1 MKKLNSRQRKALE
14 MFFTL
19 RLPMLRAE
27 LEKGSTGVIGK
38 FAEGLRIVLNE
49 RPTDTL
55 RCRAANRADIRIGR
69 NLVIEVKTGSG
80 AVGYAEDTVFGG
92 FTKEDMI
99 ADNVLPGCHE
109 VVWMP
114 FPIMTP
120 LEIVTLPD
128 AEAVQLLLET
138 LLKNAWCFTRQD
150 FIDLLESMGKK
161 GLASALHITKH
172 GYQLN
177 IQTISPKME
186 ERFWDMVD
194 GRPTAYDELL

>member
-1 MKKLNSRQRKALE
+1 MKKLNSHQRKALE

-80 AVGYAEDTVFGG
+80 AVGYAEDTAFGG
-92 FTKEDMI
+92 FTKDDMI

-109 VVWMP
+109 IVWMP

-150 FIDLLESMGKK
+150 FIDLLENMGKK

-177 IQTISPKME
+177 IQTISPAME
-186 ERFWDMVD
+186 ARFWDFVE
-194 GRPTAYDELL
+194 GRPTAYEELL